1 MSIHD
6 QRQPPLA
13 SVSSPDRVLTLRQWA
28 ELNSLGYRTAQ
39 RIIASGNG
47 PKVVQLGDRR
57 IGITEAHNR
66 EWLASRVRDRG

>member
-66 EWLASRVRDRG
+66 EWLASRVRERG

>member
-1 MSIHD
+1 MSID
-6 QRQPPLA
+6 YQRQPPSA
-13 SVSSPDRVLTLRQWA
+13 SISSPNRVLTLRQWA

-47 PKVVQLGDRR
+47 PKIVQLGDRR

-66 EWLASRVRDRG
+66 EWQASRVRDRG

>member
-1 MSIHD
+1 MFTSSTPTPV
-6 QRQPPLA
+6 RLA
-13 SVSSPDRVLTLRQWA
+13 EPRVNAAAVA

-66 EWLASRVRDRG
+66 EWQASRVRERG

>member
-1 MSIHD
+1 MSID
-6 QRQPPLA
+6 YQRQPPSA
-13 SVSSPDRVLTLRQWA
+13 SISSSDRVLTLRQWA

-47 PKVVQLGDRR
+47 PKIVQLGDRR

-66 EWLASRVRDRG
+66 EWQASRVRDRG